1 MRNDHGA
8 RNCSPS
14 HMLASCPILST
25 PSPRRVSCQRLTK
38 GRIHDWVPERLFRS
52 EHSSYFTTRSSFQ
65 RVVKRLESI
74 SRFMRHFCAVPT
86 AAEKRGP
93 RPKRELM
100 APTVAE
106 NFDTGWSEGRPLKR
120 SPGDSAFVGANHDH
134 FSNFTSSHLAL
145 PQPFFLT
152 FPCLT
157 TSPGRLAGKNSR
169 QLCTTSLPPLPRHP
183 RQIALAFPCHVFTPF
198 GPDDCEPSSPTDQSE
213 HLSSPP
219 FPLF

>member
-25 PSPRRVSCQRLTK
+25 PSPRRVSVQRLTK
-38 GRIHDWVPERLFRS
+38 GRIHDWVPERLFRG
-52 EHSSYFTTRSSFQ
+52 EHTYHFATRSSFQ

-134 FSNFTSSHLAL
+134 FPNLTSSPLAL
-145 PQPFFLT
+145 PQPFF
-152 FPCLT
+152 
-157 TSPGRLAGKNSR
+157 SPSPA
-169 QLCTTSLPPLPRHP
+169 SLRPRASYLLEQPSTLHNFSPAPAPPSSPNCSG
-183 RQIALAFPCHVFTPF
+183 FPCHVFTPF
-198 GPDDCEPSSPTDQSE
+198 GPDDCEPSSPTDPSE